1 MQLVSSQDSFDTL
14 PARECDSV
22 SFPTGWEN
30 LDEYQMLKVLKM
42 NETAD
47 KLGRVKHII
56 KQTLLK
62 VPGDDFGYKYLTDIL

>member
-1 MQLVSSQDSFDTL
+1 MQLVSSQDNFDIP

-30 LDEYQMLKVLKM
+30 LDEYQMLKI
-42 NETAD
+42 NESTD

-62 VPGDDFGYKYLTDIL
+62 VPGDDLGYKYLTDIL